1 MAKRLQHH
9 ERNRI
14 RRIQTHFR
22 KAAAA
27 AAAAIKE
34 EEETFEEPIAGT
46 SASFL
51 KAEIKT
57 EINSSSGSIYGG
69 DGHNETGGMEEKAD
83 IVKKKCEDEGGGG
96 GMETNVNELEG
107 W

>member
-34 EEETFEEPIAGT
+34 EETACEEPIAGT
-46 SASFL
+46 SGSF
-51 KAEIKT
+51 IKT
-57 EINSSSGSIYGG
+57 ELKTEIG
-69 DGHNETGGMEEKAD
+69 DGHDEGGGMEEKAD

-96 GMETNVNELEG
+96 TETNVAALESL
-107 W
+107 